1 MIMISEE
8 PLMHIAIRDD
18 NIADRKQLERLL
30 KRESDKRKAK
40 TGLLFADSFGDCR
53 ILSTNHMQYD
63 LFFLDMTASAPDGLT
78 FALQLVENGVTAPIV
93 LCSSKINYKEKASAL
108 SGIPDSILY
117 LDKPI
122 ITAELSAI
130 LDRAEELGACRVP
143 KIELRSEQKT
153 WYVDEDDILYAV
165 QEGRYVHVFLQ
176 NGKKVS
182 VLSEMYNFY
191 NTISAFE
198 HFVFLNDRGLIN
210 VVHMDHYTPFAVF
223 MKDGYRLPSNPF
235 VMKYIKSAL
244 QNITL

>member
-1 MIMISEE
+1 MI
-8 PLMHIAIRDD
+8 
-18 NIADRKQLERLL
+18 
-30 KRESDKRKAK
+30 
-40 TGLLFADSFGDCR
+40 F
-53 ILSTNHMQYD
+53 
-63 LFFLDMTASAPDGLT
+63 FFLDMTASAPDGLT

-122 ITAELSAI
+122 ITSELSAI
-130 LDRAEELGACRVP
+130 IDRAEELGACRIP

-165 QEGRYVHVFLQ
+165 QKGRYVHVFLQ
-176 NGKKVS
+176 NGKEVP

-198 HFVFLNDRGLIN
+198 HFVFLNDR
-210 VVHMDHYTPFAVF
+210 DHYTPLAVF

>member
-8 PLMHIAIRDD
+8 PLMHIAICDD
-18 NIADRKQLERLL
+18 NNADRKQLERLL

-117 LDKPI
+117 LDKP
-122 ITAELSAI
+122 LSHQSFRRS
-130 LDRAEELGACRVP
+130 LTGQKSLVP
-143 KIELRSEQKT
+143 AVSRRSSS
-153 WYVDEDDILYAV
+153 AV
-165 QEGRYVHVFLQ
+165 NRKPG
-176 NGKKVS
+176 
-182 VLSEMYNFY
+182 M
-191 NTISAFE
+191 
-198 HFVFLNDRGLIN
+198 
-210 VVHMDHYTPFAVF
+210 
-223 MKDGYRLPSNPF
+223 
-235 VMKYIKSAL
+235 
-244 QNITL
+244 

>member
-8 PLMHIAIRDD
+8 PLMHIAICDD

-78 FALQLVENGVTAPIV
+78 FALQLAENGVTAPIV

-117 LDKPI
+117 LDKTI
-122 ITAELSAI
+122 ITSEL
-130 LDRAEELGACRVP
+130 
-143 KIELRSEQKT
+143 
-153 WYVDEDDILYAV
+153 
-165 QEGRYVHVFLQ
+165 
-176 NGKKVS
+176 
-182 VLSEMYNFY
+182 
-191 NTISAFE
+191 
-198 HFVFLNDRGLIN
+198 
-210 VVHMDHYTPFAVF
+210 
-223 MKDGYRLPSNPF
+223 
-235 VMKYIKSAL
+235 
-244 QNITL
+244 

>member
-1 MIMISEE
+1 
-8 PLMHIAIRDD
+8 MHIAICDD

-30 KRESDKRKAK
+30 KRESDKRKAR
-40 TGLLFADSFGDCR
+40 TGLLYADSFGDCR

-63 LFFLDMTASAPDGLT
+63 LFFLDMTVAAPDGLA
-78 FALQLVENGVTAPIV
+78 FALQLIENGVTAPIV
-93 LCSSKINYKEKASAL
+93 LCSSKINYKEKAAAL
-108 SGIPDSILY
+108 AEVPDSILY

-122 ITAELSAI
+122 ITAELSTI
-130 LDRAEELGACRVP
+130 LDKAEELDARRIP

-153 WYVDEDDILYAV
+153 WYVEEDDILYAI
-165 QEGRYVHVFLQ
+165 QKGRYVHVFLRS
-176 NGKKVS
+176 GEEVP

-198 HFVFLNDRGLIN
+198 HIVFLNDHGLIN
-210 VVHMDHYTPFAVF
+210 VVHMDHYTPLAVF
-223 MKDGYRLPSNPF
+223 MKDGCRLSSNPF